1 MVWNNLIGWKKATSF
16 MKIWGGI
23 AIILVKIGSKILNFC
38 KLGYRQE
45 KFFKKA
51 TIISSF
57 SDIFQNK
64 NVFYGIN
71 TLAGNLS

>member
-1 MVWNNLIGWKKATSF
+1 MVWNNRIGWKKAISF
-16 MKIWGGI
+16 MKIWGGK
-23 AIILVKIGSKILNFC
+23 AIILVKVGSKILNFC
-38 KLGYRQE
+38 KLGYRQ
-45 KFFKKA
+45 A
-51 TIISSF
+51 TKISSF